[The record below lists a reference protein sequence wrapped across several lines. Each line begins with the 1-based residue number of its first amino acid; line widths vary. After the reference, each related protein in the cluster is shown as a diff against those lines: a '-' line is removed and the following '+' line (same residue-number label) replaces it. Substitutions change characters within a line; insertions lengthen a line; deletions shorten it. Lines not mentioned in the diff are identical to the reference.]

1 MDIRTHLTRFLVI
14 FITNFFLYRFEFRD
28 IRMMTLVNVFMKT
41 LVDRFLVV
49 HFNYTCG
56 IDTFLGPVGI

>member
-14 FITNFFLYRFEFRD
+14 FITNFFLYRFKFRD
-28 IRMMTLVNVFMKT
+28 IRMMALLNVFMKT
-41 LVDRFLVV
+41 LVDWFLVV
-49 HFNYTCG
+49 HFNYACG